1 LGSSP
6 AETNTTV
13 GGIKS
18 KTAGPKNGQ
27 KEEARRAVRRRAG
40 RKDQARRRE
49 YQTGG
54 FPGISFRR

>member
-1 LGSSP
+1 MRP
-6 AETNTTV
+6 K
-13 GGIKS
+13 KS
-18 KTAGPKNGQ
+18 Q

-40 RKDQARRRE
+40 RKDQGRRRE